1 MFRKLQGLMRFQ
13 TFVVAMLLLV
23 GALLFST
30 PASAHPELVKS
41 DPAADALLGAPPQE
55 INLWYSERVDTGAG
69 SPAVEII
76 DEQGNR
82 STADANVDPNDP
94 YHVIATGAFDTGL
107 FTVNWTVRSLDD
119 GHTLSGSFSFRVGG
133 SDRAPGAATTEGQ
146 RPQTWNVITRWLFFI
161 GASLVTG
168 LALLLALIAF
178 WPAGSKTPLANAK
191 KEGDSADPLALD
203 PHLLLNRGALVA
215 TIGAIVA
222 VVATLS
228 EPFLQTKYP
237 PPGASSPTLSDAF
250 NGQPNSWLM
259 RLGVMIAALILVTVA
274 FALRKKLIGIRL
286 AMVAGLFSL
295 VSVVGLSLTSHASAR
310 QDWRVAAIVVDA
322 IHQISISLW
331 FGGLVMLALCWRWVT
346 RPLLRRFSTVALPLM
361 VIGVGAGIGNA
372 AFALPALKSLW
383 DSDYGKVILYKAIIL
398 VPVLA
403 LATFHRKTL
412 GKLVTAANDALKAIR
427 VPLRIEVVLAVA
439 IVLGGSVLALLA
451 PPSIAVTPELTS
463 LDLAH
468 YTTPRTGEDR
478 LKAILSI
485 APAKPGEN
493 TFSVRVTTTD
503 DTPIPDSDLQLVRLS
518 FESLTTGAAQ
528 NNIDT
533 TPDGN
538 GNWVLTGTQVSIADW
553 WRITVTI
560 RRAGVED
567 LSAPF
572 YVIMPDPNINGF
584 DSVPTVDSD
593 PDAQAVYERG
603 LTNLTSLHRLAYIQQ
618 LSSGTST
625 VVESTLEVNDGAD
638 GSTIANRV
646 TTSNATVITIG
657 DQRWLGQPGQPWQQ
671 TGSNPP
677 IPPSQ
682 FGEDF
687 TGATQFQMGITEEV
701 NGEQAQIVA
710 FYVPATT
717 TVAAWYL
724 WWVGVDSGHV
734 LRQAMVSRVHYMSEE
749 YGNFDGPVVIEPP
762 VNDTGTPVATPGLSF
777 QTLPEPAGTPAP

>member
-1 MFRKLQGLMRFQ
+1 
-13 TFVVAMLLLV
+13 
-23 GALLFST
+23 
-30 PASAHPELVKS
+30 
-41 DPAADALLGAPPQE
+41 
-55 INLWYSERVDTGAG
+55 
-69 SPAVEII
+69 
-76 DEQGNR
+76 
-82 STADANVDPNDP
+82 
-94 YHVIATGAFDTGL
+94 
-107 FTVNWTVRSLDD
+107 
-119 GHTLSGSFSFRVGG
+119 
-133 SDRAPGAATTEGQ
+133 
-146 RPQTWNVITRWLFFI
+146 VITRWLFFI

-168 LALLLALIAF
+168 LALLLALITL
-178 WPAGSKTPLANAK
+178 WPSRSEISSANSKNEK
-191 KEGDSADPLALD
+191 DPAEPVALD
-203 PHLLLNRGALVA
+203 PQRFLHRGAIVA
-215 TIGAIVA
+215 IIGAIVA
-222 VVATLS
+222 AVATLS

-237 PPGASSPTLSDAF
+237 PPGASTPTLSDAF

-259 RLGVMIAALILVTVA
+259 RLGTMTAALILVLIA
-274 FALRKKLIGIRL
+274 FALRKKLIGVRL
-286 AMVAGLFSL
+286 ALVAGLLSL

-322 IHQISISLW
+322 IHQMSISLW
-331 FGGLVMLALCWRWVT
+331 FGGLVMLALCWRLVT
-346 RPLLRRFSTVALPLM
+346 RPLIRRFSTVALPLM

-403 LATFHRKTL
+403 LATFHRQTL
-412 GKLVTAANDALKAIR
+412 KKIATAANDALKAMR
-427 VPLRIEVVLAVA
+427 VPLRIEVVLAIA

-493 TFSVRVTTTD
+493 TFSVHVTTTD
-503 DTPIPDSDLQLVRLS
+503 DTPVPDSDIQLVRLS

-538 GNWVLTGTQVSIADW
+538 GNWVLKGTQLSIADW

-584 DSVPTVDSD
+584 DSVPAVESN

-603 LTNLTSLHRLAYIQQ
+603 LANLNSLHRLAYIQQ
-618 LSSGTST
+618 LSSGTGT
-625 VVESTLEVNDGAD
+625 VVESTLEVNDGTD

-646 TTSNATVITIG
+646 TTSTATLITIG

-687 TGATQFQMGITEEV
+687 AGATQFQMGITEEV
-701 NGEQAQIVA
+701 NGEQAQVIA
-710 FYVPATT
+710 FFVPATT
-717 TVAAWYL
+717 TAAAWYV

-734 LRQAMVSRVHYMSEE
+734 LREAMVSRVHYMSEE
-749 YGNFDGPVVIEPP
+749 YGNFDGPLVIEPP
-762 VNDTGTPVATPGLSF
+762 VNEAGTPVATPGLSF

>member
-1 MFRKLQGLMRFQ
+1 MFRKLQGLIRFQ
-13 TFVVAMLLLV
+13 IFVVAMLLLA
-23 GALLFST
+23 GALIVPP

-94 YHVIATGAFDTGL
+94 YHVIATTGAIDTGT
-107 FTVNWTVRSLDD
+107 FTVVWTARSLDD
-119 GHTLSGSFSFRVGG
+119 GHTLSGSFAFRVGG

-168 LALLLALIAF
+168 LALLLALITL
-178 WPAGSKTPLANAK
+178 WPSRSERSSANSKNEK
-191 KEGDSADPLALD
+191 DSAEPVALD
-203 PHLLLNRGALVA
+203 PHVFLKRGVIVA
-215 TIGAIVA
+215 IIGAVVA

-228 EPFLQTKYP
+228 EPFWQTKYP
-237 PPGASSPTLSDAF
+237 PPGASTPTLSDAF

-259 RLGVMIAALILVTVA
+259 RLGTMIAALILVIVA

-286 AMVAGLFSL
+286 AMVAGLLSL

-310 QDWRVAAIVVDA
+310 QDWRVAAIIVDA

-331 FGGLVMLALCWRWVT
+331 FGGLVMLALCWKIVT
-346 RPLLRRFSTVALPLM
+346 RPLIRRFSTVALPLM
-361 VIGVGAGIGNA
+361 VIGVAAGIGNA
-372 AFALPALKSLW
+372 AFALPALNSLW
-383 DSDYGKVILYKAIIL
+383 NSDYGKVILYKVVIL

-412 GKLVTAANDALKAIR
+412 KKLANRANDALKAIR
-427 VPLRIEVVLAVA
+427 IPLRIEVVLAIA

-451 PPSIAVTPELTS
+451 PPSIAITPQLTS
-463 LDLAH
+463 LDLAR

-493 TFSVRVTTTD
+493 TFSVRITTTD
-503 DTPIPDSDLQLVRLS
+503 DTPLPESDFQLVRLS

-528 NNIDT
+528 NNLDT
-533 TPDGN
+533 SPDGN
-538 GNWVLTGTQVSIADW
+538 GNWVLKGTQLSIADW

-567 LSAPF
+567 LSAAF

-584 DSVPTVDSD
+584 NSVPTVSSD
-593 PDAQAVYERG
+593 PAAQAVFDRG
-603 LTNLTSLHRLAYIQQ
+603 LANLNSLHRLAYIQQ
-618 LSSGTST
+618 LSSGTGT
-625 VVESTLEVNDGAD
+625 VVESTLEVNDGSD

-646 TTSNATVITIG
+646 TTSTATVITIG
-657 DQRWLGQPGQPWQQ
+657 NYRWLGQPGQPWQK
-671 TGSNPP
+671 
-677 IPPSQ
+677 
-682 FGEDF
+682 
-687 TGATQFQMGITEEV
+687 TEAILPFL
-701 NGEQAQIVA
+701 QANSARILTA
-710 FYVPATT
+710 P
-717 TVAAWYL
+717 
-724 WWVGVDSGHV
+724 H
-734 LRQAMVSRVHYMSEE
+734 
-749 YGNFDGPVVIEPP
+749 
-762 VNDTGTPVATPGLSF
+762 SF
-777 QTLPEPAGTPAP
+777 KWASPKR